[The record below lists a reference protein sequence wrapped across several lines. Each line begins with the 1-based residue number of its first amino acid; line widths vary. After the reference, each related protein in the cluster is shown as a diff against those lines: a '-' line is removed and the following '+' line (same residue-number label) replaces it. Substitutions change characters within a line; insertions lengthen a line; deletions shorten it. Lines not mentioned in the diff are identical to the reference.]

1 MTENVFVIGLGLI
14 GGSLALN
21 IKKTHHH
28 LDVIGFDINQEQ
40 LELAKTLGVI
50 DQAASSL
57 QQGAEQADY
66 IVIAI
71 PVTQAAE
78 VLKQLERFTLKQSVI
93 VTDVGSTKEEVVK
106 TAEALIAKGIE
117 FIGGHPMAGSHKS
130 GVAASKAHLF
140 ENAMYVLTPSSST
153 SSEALDSLKELLS
166 GTKAKIIVMSPK
178 EHDKLAGVISH
189 FPHIIAASLVH
200 QAEYYQQ
207 DNQLVSQLAAG
218 GFRDITR
225 IASSSP
231 AMWRDILLHNQD
243 ALLSMFDHWL
253 EEMNDVRNM
262 IERKDANDIYTYFSQ
277 AKQFRDQ
284 LPVRTKGAIPSF
296 YDLYVDVPDYPGIIS
311 EVTGYLAEDEISIT
325 NIRILETREDIYGV
339 LRLSFQTEED
349 RKRARACLHQHQYQT
364 FIS

>member
-1 MTENVFVIGLGLI
+1 MKENVFVIGLGLI

-78 VLKQLERFTLKQSVI
+78 VLKQLEYFTLKQSVI

-106 TAEALIAKGIE
+106 TAGALIAKGIE

-153 SSEALDSLKELLS
+153 SSQALGSLKELLS

-200 QAEYYQQ
+200 QA
-207 DNQLVSQLAAG
+207 
-218 GFRDITR
+218 
-225 IASSSP
+225 
-231 AMWRDILLHNQD
+231 
-243 ALLSMFDHWL
+243 
-253 EEMNDVRNM
+253 
-262 IERKDANDIYTYFSQ
+262 
-277 AKQFRDQ
+277 
-284 LPVRTKGAIPSF
+284 
-296 YDLYVDVPDYPGIIS
+296 
-311 EVTGYLAEDEISIT
+311 
-325 NIRILETREDIYGV
+325 
-339 LRLSFQTEED
+339 
-349 RKRARACLHQHQYQT
+349 
-364 FIS
+364 